1 MFRYLLKITK
11 SKQSPPRHQTAAA
24 VAAAAVLQ
32 NGAFKLVGKSARAPQ
47 YGGLME
53 SSTARRHGRRT
64 VAELAVDWCLVAR

>member
-24 VAAAAVLQ
+24 SAAVLQ
-32 NGAFKLVGKSARAPQ
+32 NGAFKLVGESARAPQ

-53 SSTARRHGRRT
+53 FSGMVEER
-64 VAELAVDWCLVAR
+64 